1 MKENANSM
9 IFFMLQDKPVLKTFG
24 ANSEEMGAR
33 GMQSTWFLN
42 LPHVNVI
49 LEELTEWEPFHE

>member
-33 GMQSTWFLN
+33 GMQSQLGF
-42 LPHVNVI
+42 
-49 LEELTEWEPFHE
+49 